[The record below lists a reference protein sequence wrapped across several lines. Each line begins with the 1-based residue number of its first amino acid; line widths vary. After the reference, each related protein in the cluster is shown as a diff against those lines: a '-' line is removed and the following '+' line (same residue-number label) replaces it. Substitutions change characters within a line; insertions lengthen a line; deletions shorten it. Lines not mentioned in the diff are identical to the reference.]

1 MSLTR
6 IVIGWLLVW
15 AMFLLWE
22 VLEARLFRIASG
34 ERRVAPH
41 DGPQLLR
48 RPPGAYFIEALLL
61 TLIAGLWFGSLG
73 HGGWVLLFGL
83 LGLLVEWTGWM
94 RIAGDEEPP
103 LPALVHIMLGGA
115 RGVAAGGLLAYALG

>member
-15 AMFLLWE
+15 AMFLFWE
-22 VLEARLFRIASG
+22 VLEGRLL
-34 ERRVAPH
+34 RVAPSERA
-41 DGPQLLR
+41 GPHERAPMLR

-61 TLIAGLWFGSLG
+61 ALIAGLWFGSLG
-73 HGGWVLLFGL
+73 HGGWMLLFGL

-94 RIAGDEEPP
+94 RIAGDVEPP
-103 LPALVHIMLGGA
+103 LPALVHIVLGGA
-115 RGVAAGGLLAYALG
+115 RGVAAGGLLAFSLG